1 MLQVNNSKTRARCE
15 KCSKLTIKTPER
27 LASGV
32 FIVNFE
38 NIVLHIVLVVLL
50 FYGSIVVEQVNVGW
64 VRIAKIK
71 HWKISSLFINLL
83 LFFLAYLYSLFL
95 YIESATGGVL

>member
-1 MLQVNNSKTRARCE
+1 MKKKNFCFILLRDKGCCFEHRKRLKICPVPNYMLQVNNSKTRARCE

-38 NIVLHIVLVVLL
+38 NIVLHIALVVLL
-50 FYGSIVVEQVNVGW
+50 LTLS
-64 VRIAKIK
+64 R
-71 HWKISSLFINLL
+71 
-83 LFFLAYLYSLFL
+83 
-95 YIESATGGVL
+95 